1 MADSLEHYSIVKN
14 PTLRNCVTMVA
25 NSMSELSLFFE
36 AFLDLE
42 EGVKRATR
50 LMKGQKTAKK
60 KGED

>member
-1 MADSLEHYSIVKN
+1 
-14 PTLRNCVTMVA
+14 
-25 NSMSELSLFFE
+25 MSELSLFFE